1 METSRIDSVALLA
14 AIVALALAFAVA
26 HGEFSYLTSIA
37 GLSLLLVLFAYDRQ
51 GYRSGW
57 QSLAFAA
64 VAGLSLA
71 LAGAFVF
78 VFYLHPARDIL
89 DKWLALTW
97 LAGTFVFCVMDRVRM
112 SSRVPASLGL
122 TAGSVM
128 PPPVT
133 VSATPVFVPPA
144 TSRPPAPAPAA
155 PAPAQSPAAAAPAP
169 IPTAP
174 APAPVEEE
182 VSAPPPVAPVLP
194 TPIVPVSP
202 PPSAIEAPAGKQTEI
217 FVNLVGEGLN
227 VLRRV
232 RAEHMGR
239 DYYRIVDEMPAGETW
254 QFQPGQIVR
263 CKKTKLSSGKGLV
276 AFEEAPRAS

>member
-1 METSRIDSVALLA
+1 METSRIDSVALLV
-14 AIVALALAFAVA
+14 AIVALALAFAAA
-26 HGEFSYLTSIA
+26 HGEFSYMTSIA

-64 VAGLSLA
+64 VTGLSLA

-78 VFYLHPARDIL
+78 VLGLHPARDIL

-97 LAGTFVFCVMDRVRM
+97 LAGAFVFCVMDRVRM
-112 SSRVPASLGL
+112 SSRAPASLGL

-144 TSRPPAPAPAA
+144 ASRPPAPAPAA
-155 PAPAQSPAAAAPAP
+155 PIPMAPAP
-169 IPTAP
+169 T
-174 APAPVEEE
+174 PVEE
-182 VSAPPPVAPVLP
+182 VSPPSASPISAPPAA
-194 TPIVPVSP
+194 PVSP
-202 PPSAIEAPAGKQTEI
+202 PPTAVEAPAGKQTEI
-217 FVNLVGEGLN
+217 FVSLVGEGLN
-227 VLRRV
+227 VFRRI

-239 DYYRIVDEMPAGETW
+239 DFYRIVDEMPAGETW

-263 CKKTKLSSGKGLV
+263 CKKTKLSSGKALV

>member
-14 AIVALALAFAVA
+14 AIVALALAFAAA

-78 VFYLHPARDIL
+78 VLYLHPARDIL

-112 SSRVPASLGL
+112 SSRTPASLGL

-128 PPPVT
+128 PPPMT
-133 VSATPVFVPPA
+133 VSATQVFAPPA
-144 TSRPPAPAPAA
+144 VSRPPAPAPA
-155 PAPAQSPAAAAPAP
+155 AP

-182 VSAPPPVAPVLP
+182 VSTPSPAAPVLP
-194 TPIVPVSP
+194 PVSP
-202 PPSAIEAPAGKQTEI
+202 PPAAIEAPTGKQTEV

>member
-14 AIVALALAFAVA
+14 AIVTLAVAFAAA
-26 HGEFSYLTSIA
+26 HDEFSYLTSIA

-71 LAGAFVF
+71 LGGAFVF
-78 VFYLHPARDIL
+78 VLYLHPARDVL

-112 SSRVPASLGL
+112 SSRAPASLGL

-144 TSRPPAPAPAA
+144 ASRPTAPTPAA
-155 PAPAQSPAAAAPAP
+155 PAPAQSPAAAAP

-174 APAPVEEE
+174 APAAVEEE
-182 VSAPPPVAPVLP
+182 VSVPPPVAPV
-194 TPIVPVSP
+194 SP
-202 PPSAIEAPAGKQTEI
+202 PPAAIEAPAGKQTEI

-239 DYYRIVDEMPAGETW
+239 DFY
-254 QFQPGQIVR
+254 
-263 CKKTKLSSGKGLV
+263 
-276 AFEEAPRAS
+276 

>member
-14 AIVALALAFAVA
+14 AIVALALAFAAA

-64 VAGLSLA
+64 VAGMSLA

-78 VFYLHPARDIL
+78 VSYLHPARDVL
-89 DKWLALTW
+89 DKWLALAW

-112 SSRVPASLGL
+112 SSRAPASLGL

-128 PPPVT
+128 PPPVAIST
-133 VSATPVFVPPA
+133 RPVFAPSAPA
-144 TSRPPAPAPAA
+144 STPASTPPPAPAPAPPSPTTPALA
-155 PAPAQSPAAAAPAP
+155 PE
-169 IPTAP
+169 
-174 APAPVEEE
+174 PVVEE
-182 VSAPPPVAPVLP
+182 VSAPSAAPV
-194 TPIVPVSP
+194 SA
-202 PPSAIEAPAGKQTEI
+202 PSAAIEAPPGKQTEI

-239 DYYRIVDEMPAGETW
+239 DFYRIVDEMPSGETW

-263 CKKTKLSSGKGLV
+263 CKKNKLSSGKGLV

>member
-14 AIVALALAFAVA
+14 AVVALALVFAAA
-26 HGEFSYLTSIA
+26 HGEFNYLTSIA
-37 GLSLLLVLFAYDRQ
+37 GLSLLLILFAYDRQ

-57 QSLAFAA
+57 QSLAFAT
-64 VAGLSLA
+64 VSGLALA
-71 LAGAFVF
+71 LAGAFAF
-78 VFYLHPARDIL
+78 VIYLHPPRDVMNKWLGFTPASDVL

-112 SSRVPASLGL
+112 SSRAPASLGL

-133 VSATPVFVPPA
+133 VSATPVFTPPA
-144 TSRPPAPAPAA
+144 APRPPAPAA
-155 PAPAQSPAAAAPAP
+155 PA
-169 IPTAP
+169 
-174 APAPVEEE
+174 APVPTVLAPEPVAEE
-182 VSAPPPVAPVLP
+182 VSAPPPA
-194 TPIVPVSP
+194 PVSP
-202 PPSAIEAPAGKQTEI
+202 PPAAVEAPPGKQTEI

-239 DYYRIVDEMPAGETW
+239 DFYRIVDEMPAGETW

>member
-1 METSRIDSVALLA
+1 METSRIDSVALLVA
-14 AIVALALAFAVA
+14 VVALALVFAAA
-26 HGEFSYLTSIA
+26 HGEFNYLTSIA
-37 GLSLLLVLFAYDRQ
+37 GFSLLLILFAYDRQ

-64 VAGLSLA
+64 VAGLALA
-71 LAGAFVF
+71 LAGAFAF
-78 VFYLHPARDIL
+78 VLYLHPARDIL

-97 LAGTFVFCVMDRVRM
+97 LAGAFVFCVMDRVRM
-112 SSRVPASLGL
+112 SSRAPASLGL

-144 TSRPPAPAPAA
+144 VPSPVSFSSPAPAA
-155 PAPAQSPAAAAPAP
+155 PAPVAPAP
-169 IPTAP
+169 E
-174 APAPVEEE
+174 PVIEEI
-182 VSAPPPVAPVLP
+182 SAPPAAPVS
-194 TPIVPVSP
+194 TPPA
-202 PPSAIEAPAGKQTEI
+202 AIEAPPGKQTEI

-239 DYYRIVDEMPAGETW
+239 DYYRIAEEMPAGETW

>member
-1 METSRIDSVALLA
+1 METSRIDSVALLV
-14 AIVALALAFAVA
+14 AIVALALAFAAA

-78 VFYLHPARDIL
+78 VLYLHPARDIL

-97 LAGTFVFCVMDRVRM
+97 LAGAFVFCVMDRVRM
-112 SSRVPASLGL
+112 SSRAPASLGL

-133 VSATPVFVPPA
+133 VSSTPVFVPPVA
-144 TSRPPAPAPAA
+144 ARPPAPARAA
-155 PAPAQSPAAAAPAP
+155 PAPSPAAP
-169 IPTAP
+169 ISTAY
-174 APAPVEEE
+174 APAPVEE
-182 VSAPPPVAPVLP
+182 VSAPPPA
-194 TPIVPVSP
+194 PVSP
-202 PPSAIEAPAGKQTEI
+202 PPAAIEVPAGKQTEI
-217 FVNLVGEGLN
+217 FVSLVGEGLN

-239 DYYRIVDEMPAGETW
+239 DYYRIVDEMPAGENW

>member
-1 METSRIDSVALLA
+1 METSRIDSVALLV
-14 AIVALALAFAVA
+14 AIVALALAFAAA

-78 VFYLHPARDIL
+78 VLSLRPSRDIL

-97 LAGTFVFCVMDRVRM
+97 LAGAFVFCVMDRVRM
-112 SSRVPASLGL
+112 SSRAPASLGL

-144 TSRPPAPAPAA
+144 VSRPPAPAPAA
-155 PAPAQSPAAAAPAP
+155 PTPSPATPVAP

-174 APAPVEEE
+174 APTPVEE
-182 VSAPPPVAPVLP
+182 VSAPPAVPVLP
-194 TPIVPVSP
+194 P
-202 PPSAIEAPAGKQTEI
+202 PTAIEAPAGKQAEI
-217 FVNLVGEGLN
+217 FVSLVGEGLN
-227 VLRRV
+227 VFRRV

-239 DYYRIVDEMPAGETW
+239 DFYRIVDEMPAGETW

-263 CKKTKLSSGKGLV
+263 CKKTKLSSGKALV

>member
-14 AIVALALAFAVA
+14 AIVALALAFAAA

-78 VFYLHPARDIL
+78 VLFLHPARDVL
-89 DKWLALTW
+89 DNWLALTW

-112 SSRVPASLGL
+112 SSRAPASLGL

-133 VSATPVFVPPA
+133 LSATPVFVPPA
-144 TSRPPAPAPAA
+144 APRPPAPAA
-155 PAPAQSPAAAAPAP
+155 PAPAQSPAATPPAP

-174 APAPVEEE
+174 APAPLEEE
-182 VSAPPPVAPVLP
+182 VSAPPPAAPVLP
-194 TPIVPVSP
+194 P
-202 PPSAIEAPAGKQTEI
+202 PAAIEAPAGKQTEI

-239 DYYRIVDEMPAGETW
+239 DYYRIADEMPAGETW